1 MGVRDFD
8 LRPYGQL
15 GGRQV
20 YKDKGFTLVEI
31 LVVLAVLALLIPV
44 SLLVVS
50 HTLNANNEARLR
62 SGATLLAE
70 GIVEQLL
77 SSDSPPPEGE
87 QPPYRWRWQ
96 AHSGAGVPA
105 GLEGIEVQVTW
116 ELRGRPHH
124 VQILTYRQG
133 RHE

>member
-77 SSDSPPPEGE
+77 SLSLIHISEPTR
-87 QPPYRWRWQ
+87 PY
-96 AHSGAGVPA
+96 
-105 GLEGIEVQVTW
+105 
-116 ELRGRPHH
+116 
-124 VQILTYRQG
+124 
-133 RHE
+133 